1 MTAPTEIRQR
11 AIALLEQLPGES
23 LIKAVEFLESL
34 SHQALQVSETKI
46 SETRETDLIQIIQR
60 RFSSEQQDRLNYLRQ
75 QNETGEITE
84 IEHQELLIYV
94 ELIEKQDAE
103 RAAAIIELSQM
114 RGVDLQLLINEFLP
128 NNIEDNE

>member
-46 SETRETDLIQIIQR
+46 SETRETDLIQIIQHQL
-60 RFSSEQQDRLNYLRQ
+60 SSQQQDRLNYLRQ
-75 QNETGEITE
+75 QNETEEITE
-84 IEHQELLIYV
+84 TEHQELLIYV

-103 RAAAIIELSQM
+103 RAEALIQLAQM
-114 RGVDLQLLINEFLP
+114 RGVDLQLLGI
-128 NNIEDNE
+128 

>member
-60 RFSSEQQDRLNYLRQ
+60 RLSAEQQDRLNYLRQ
-75 QNETGEITE
+75 QNETEEITE
-84 IEHQELLIYV
+84 TEHQELLIYV

-103 RAAAIIELSQM
+103 RAEALI
-114 RGVDLQLLINEFLP
+114 QLAQIR
-128 NNIEDNE
+128 

>member
-103 RAAAIIELSQM
+103 RAEALIQLAQM
-114 RGVDLQLLINEFLP
+114 RGVDLQLLGN
-128 NNIEDNE
+128 